1 MATSTQAPIAI
12 ALDGIV
18 KRFPGV
24 IANDHVTFSVPAGH
38 VHALVGQ
45 NGAGKSTLM
54 KIIYGA
60 QQADSG
66 TIAVDGVITEFQSSR
81 DAIEAGIG
89 MVFQHF
95 MLANNL
101 TVWENIVLGVEPRRS
116 GVRGAVGMIDAP
128 TARRRVRELSTKY
141 GLALDPD
148 ARVGDLSIGMR
159 QRVEITKVLLRGAR
173 IIILDEPTAVL
184 APQEVDELF
193 VTLRELAASGHT
205 IVFISHKLDEVLSV
219 ADSITVLRAGRAVA
233 SFDSVDGLVPN
244 QLAESMIG
252 DRLAVSER
260 PDTAAGT
267 RPALTVTDLRVRT
280 DDGRSLVDGVSF
292 TVHHGEI
299 VGVAG
304 VEGNG
309 QAELIEALIGV
320 RPSTG
325 TISLDDTDCSDLD
338 VAGRRDTG
346 MALIPGDR
354 HVEGLLLPSPLWQNR
369 LLGQQRRAA
378 FRRGPFVRRQAAHRA
393 ATAVIERFDVKA
405 PGADTEVQALSG
417 GNQQKFIVG
426 RELMSDPKLLLAA
439 HPTRG
444 VDVGA
449 QAMLWDHLRAAR
461 SDGRAVMLVSSD
473 LDELLHLSDRLVVM
487 LRGRIVAE
495 LDPTAVTAAE
505 LGEHMTGSEAAT

>member
-1 MATSTQAPIAI
+1 MTSSQPAI

-54 KIIYGA
+54 KILYGV
-60 QQADSG
+60 QQADAG
-66 TIAVDGVITEFQSSR
+66 TIALDGVVTEFHSSR
-81 DAIEAGIG
+81 DAIDAGIG

-116 GVRGAVGMIDAP
+116 GIRGAVGMIDAAH
-128 TARRRVRELSTKY
+128 ARQQVRELSLAY

-184 APQEVDELF
+184 APHEVDELF
-193 VTLRELAASGHT
+193 VTLRQLAASGHT
-205 IVFISHKLDEVLSV
+205 IVFISHKLDEVVSV

-233 SFDSVDGLVPN
+233 SFDSVDGLVPSH
-244 QLAESMIG
+244 LAEAMIG

-260 PDTAAGT
+260 PATPPGT
-267 RPALTVTDLRVRT
+267 TPALTVTGLSVDA
-280 DDGRSLVDGVSF
+280 DDGRRLVDEVSF

-309 QAELIEALIGV
+309 QSELVEALIGV

-325 TISLDDTDCSDLD
+325 SISLDSTECSSLN
-338 VAGRRDTG
+338 VAARRQAG

-354 HVEGLLLPSPLWQNR
+354 HLEGLLLPSPLWHNR
-369 LLGQQRRAA
+369 LLGQQRRAT
-378 FRRGPFVRRQAAHRA
+378 FRRGPFVRREVAHEA
-393 ATAVIERFDVKA
+393 ATTVITRFDVKA

-461 SDGRAVMLVSSD
+461 ADGRAVVLVSSD
-473 LDELLHLSDRLVVM
+473 LDELLQLSDRLVVM
-487 LRGRIVAE
+487 LRGRIVAD
-495 LDPTAVTAAE
+495 LDPTKVTAAQ
-505 LGEHMTGSEAAT
+505 LGEHMTGSESSP